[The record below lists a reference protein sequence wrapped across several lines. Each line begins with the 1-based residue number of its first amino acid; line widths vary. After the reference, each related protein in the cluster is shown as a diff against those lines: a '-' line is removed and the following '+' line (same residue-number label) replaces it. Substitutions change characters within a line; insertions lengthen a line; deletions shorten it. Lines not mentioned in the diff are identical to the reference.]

1 MLAGR
6 ARTVSVS
13 IPKCKNEHGL
23 GILKSL
29 AINWCS
35 RGGHRAHG
43 RGAKYMLLKH
53 EMAAVRVCWV
63 AELLGSHGRITG
75 VVCAAAGRMGCA
87 RSGATLRNV
96 LSPQRVAR
104 GASAVPK
111 ASSVVSPLSQMV
123 FGTYGHA
130 RLLGRQEGSYPGI
143 RGKIVP
149 MRRSLDEQLS
159 LRHLQICLP
168 VPAMRRRGRTCRDTV
183 DGRSG
188 SVRAVAKMA
197 SAQVPLIVW

>member
-1 MLAGR
+1 
-6 ARTVSVS
+6 
-13 IPKCKNEHGL
+13 
-23 GILKSL
+23 
-29 AINWCS
+29 
-35 RGGHRAHG
+35 
-43 RGAKYMLLKH
+43 MLLKH
-53 EMAAVRVCWV
+53 EMTAVRVCWV

-168 VPAMRRRGRTCRDTV
+168 VPAMRRRGRTWRDTV

-188 SVRAVAKMA
+188 SVRGVAKMA
-197 SAQVPLIVW
+197 SAQVPLLVW

>member
-1 MLAGR
+1 MA
-6 ARTVSVS
+6 
-13 IPKCKNEHGL
+13 
-23 GILKSL
+23 
-29 AINWCS
+29 
-35 RGGHRAHG
+35 

-75 VVCAAAGRMGCA
+75 VVCAAAGRMGRA

-111 ASSVVSPLSQMV
+111 ASSVVSPLSQRV

-168 VPAMRRRGRTCRDTV
+168 EFQRCAGA
-183 DGRSG
+183 DGHG
-188 SVRAVAKMA
+188 GT
-197 SAQVPLIVW
+197 LGGW